1 MPTHGTLTIHDR
13 RKCHWASTPPCST
26 SAAATASST
35 PITAATPSSSAAT
48 PKANPPAPR
57 SSAPAPLPMAAPSR
71 AWLPVP
77 ARPKAASGL
86 PAAAAPDALLLTE
99 SAVDALSA
107 LLLLAP
113 ALPPD
118 TLVASTA
125 GVAAAL
131 PRWLQAFHAPQTLCA
146 YDADP
151 AGDLAAD
158 ALRLHTPNFSRLRP
172 VGAKDCNDLLRRSP
186 SP

>member
-1 MPTHGTLTIHDR
+1 MPLGLDPALLDLCRRDGILYADHRRNAVFLCRDPQSQPTGAEIVGTR
-13 RKCHWASTPPCST
+13 
-26 SAAATASST
+26 
-35 PITAATPSSSAAT
+35 
-48 PKANPPAPR
+48 PAPDGR
-57 SSAPAPLPMAAPSR
+57 TFKGMAPGSR
-71 AWLPVP
+71 
-77 ARPKAASGL
+77 KAQGGFWL